1 MALKMEANV
10 GEFLRRQMV
19 GGAAFP
25 HFFDSLRAGL
35 GSIGEVLPVYF
46 APRMFYW
53 AGVGRT

>member
-1 MALKMEANV
+1 MEANV